1 MTVFELIKE
10 LQKIPNQNLPVW
22 TEGGYIHIGE
32 LLHIQIGKS
41 EEEPENERI
50 CE

>member
-22 TEGGYIHIGE
+22 INQNYLRIGR
-32 LLHIQIGKS
+32 LLFIMIK
-41 EEEPENERI
+41 EPEDD
-50 CE
+50 